1 MRIAIGR
8 MSRRRRIVPR
18 PRHVIVPHMQL
29 SQNEVL
35 GLNHP
40 KRTPLGAAL
49 SEGKPVT
56 RGCSQG
62 WLPTPLPHRFH
73 TTPFHASSKL
83 NFTTSQV
90 SCNLPA
96 LSLLHPCFGNSL
108 ISALWPS
115 CCRRLSQSVAA
126 QKPRIKRPYGL
137 RDLPSLPSSRK
148 IQFVRPWP
156 AS

>member
-8 MSRRRRIVPR
+8 MSRPCRIVPR

-56 RGCSQG
+56 RGWSQG
-62 WLPTPLPHRFH
+62 WLLSPLPHH
-73 TTPFHASSKL
+73 T
-83 NFTTSQV
+83 
-90 SCNLPA
+90 LPRELQTQFYDIA
-96 LSLLHPCFGNSL
+96 SLLQFSCSL
-108 ISALWPS
+108 FASPLFCKFAHFCTLAKFVAE
-115 CCRRLSQSVAA
+115 RLPQSVAA

-137 RDLPSLPSSRK
+137 RDLPSLPSSRI